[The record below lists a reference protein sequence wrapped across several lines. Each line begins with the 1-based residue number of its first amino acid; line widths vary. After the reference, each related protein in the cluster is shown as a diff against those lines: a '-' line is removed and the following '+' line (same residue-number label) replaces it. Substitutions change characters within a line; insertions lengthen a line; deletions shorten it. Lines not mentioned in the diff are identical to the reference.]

1 MSVPPVNETHEILI
15 VDDKPSNLR
24 LLSQIL
30 SEHGYKV
37 RAVTSGARAFESAQT
52 SPPSLILLDIRMPG
66 MDGFEVCQRLKSD
79 EKTRDVPVIFISAL
93 DDVQD
98 KLRAFRMGGVDYI
111 TKPFQ
116 IDEVLARSETHLALR
131 ELQQQLQQANR
142 RYQRELDL
150 AGQIQASFLP
160 RTTPDYPGWEIATR
174 LIPSRETSGDFFD
187 FIQLPDKQ
195 LRVIMADVVDKGAG
209 AALIMALSW
218 SLMRTYVVE
227 EPSQPGRVFELV
239 NRRLLQDVP
248 TSLFVTLFFGLLD
261 PESGTLVYANAG
273 HCPALLLREG
283 GEVQRLKYT
292 GMPLGVLERNT
303 WEQKSVQLER
313 GDVLVLYTDGISEA
327 YDPQDPRG
335 DLLGLE
341 HLQAVVKAGRQYN
354 ARHLLEHILSE
365 VYAFTHTEHL
375 ADDIALIVMKRS
387 A

>member
-1 MSVPPVNETHEILI
+1 MSVLPINEAHEILI

-30 SEHGYKV
+30 SDHGYRV
-37 RAVTSGARAFESAQT
+37 RAVTSGTRALESAQA

-79 EKTRDVPVIFISAL
+79 DKTREVPVIFISAL

-98 KLRAFRMGGVDYI
+98 KLKAFRMGGVDYI

-131 ELQQQLQQANR
+131 ELQQQLQEANR
-142 RYQRELDL
+142 RYHRELAL
-150 AGQIQASFLP
+150 AGQIQASFIP
-160 RTTPDYPGWEIATR
+160 HIIPDCPGWEIISR

-195 LRVIMADVVDKGAG
+195 LGIIMADVVDKGAG

-218 SLMRTYVVE
+218 SLMRTYMVE
-227 EPSQPGRVFELV
+227 EPSQPARVFELV
-239 NRRLLQDVP
+239 NQRLLQDVP

-261 PESGTLVYANAG
+261 PLSGTLVYANAG
-273 HCPALLLREG
+273 HCPALLLRES
-283 GEVQRLKYT
+283 GEVQQLKYT
-292 GMPLGVLERNT
+292 GMPLGVQENYT
-303 WEQKSVQLER
+303 WGQKSVQLDP

-327 YDPQDPRG
+327 HDPRDSQG
-335 DLLGLE
+335 NLFGLE
-341 HLQAVVKAGRQYN
+341 HLQTVALGGRGGS
-354 ARHLLEHILSE
+354 ARQLMEHILRE
-365 VYAFTHTEHL
+365 VYDYTHTEHL
-375 ADDIALIVMKRS
+375 TDDIALIVLKRNV
-387 A
+387 